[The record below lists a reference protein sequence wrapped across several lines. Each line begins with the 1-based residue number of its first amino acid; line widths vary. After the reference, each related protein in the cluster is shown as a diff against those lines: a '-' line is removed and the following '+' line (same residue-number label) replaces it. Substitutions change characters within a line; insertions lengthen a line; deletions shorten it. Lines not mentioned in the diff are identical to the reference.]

1 MSGKYFARC
10 KLVTMIKEN
19 TGEFEAILNIVN
31 SESCVNEKWEA
42 VSKSVHVLALDFI
55 DEGESKNTI
64 P

>member
-1 MSGKYFARC
+1 
-10 KLVTMIKEN
+10 MIKEN